1 MKKDRSYV
9 RWDERHRKPSKRKKA
24 PRPIEVA
31 EDDLSIELI
40 ALRPYTHTLLRR
52 YVYARYQAARVFSCL
67 NSRLDGR
74 ASSRP
79 IRTFEDALVF
89 VIDMDRCLA
98 ALPSLDREI
107 LRRTLMQNYTQD
119 EMATLLGMSPRT
131 VSYKFSLALD
141 RLTQRC
147 IESQLL
153 IVPDFL
159 KAVA

>member
-1 MKKDRSYV
+1 MKKHETYV
-9 RWDERHRKPSKRKKA
+9 RWDERHGKPAKHE
-24 PRPIEVA
+24 PPVVEIA

-40 ALRPYTHTLLRR
+40 ALRPYTHSLLRR

-67 NSRLDGR
+67 GRRLGGR

-79 IRTFEDALVF
+79 IRTFEDALIF

-98 ALPSLDREI
+98 ALLPLDREI

-119 EMATLLGMSPRT
+119 ETAALLGMSPRA

-153 IVPDFL
+153 IVPDSL
-159 KAVA
+159 KVA